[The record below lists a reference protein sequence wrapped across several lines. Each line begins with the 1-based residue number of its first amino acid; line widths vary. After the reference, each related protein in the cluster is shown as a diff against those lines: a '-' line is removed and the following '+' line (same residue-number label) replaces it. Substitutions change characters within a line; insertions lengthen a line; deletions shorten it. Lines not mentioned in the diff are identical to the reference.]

1 MEGCLL
7 YKRNSFLLTVAVVVF
22 LAMTLSGT
30 NANPEEDETAAGGG
44 NIYATAERYA
54 RASPLRWGK
63 RAPLRWGKRDSASD
77 LQQDQAAVE
86 LMDNRQLRE
95 APLRWGKR
103 ASPLR
108 WGKRSSSPILGA
120 VHIPAAEGIDLKRAP
135 LRWGK
140 RAAPMRFG
148 KRTTDDDLAD
158 YYEAE
163 TY

>member
-1 MEGCLL
+1 L
-7 YKRNSFLLTVAVVVF
+7 SVVVVVF
-22 LAMTLSGT
+22 LAMTLPGT
-30 NANPEEDETAAGGG
+30 NANPEEDEAGVGG
-44 NIYATAERYA
+44 NVFASAERYA

-63 RAPLRWGKRDSASD
+63 RAPLRWGKRDSGVD
-77 LQQDQAAVE
+77 QDE
-86 LMDNRQLRE
+86 LMDTRQLRE

-108 WGKRSSSPILGA
+108 WGKRSSPAMLGA
-120 VHIPAAEGIDLKRAP
+120 VHIPIESVDLKRAP

-148 KRTTDDDLAD
+148 KRTSDDDLND